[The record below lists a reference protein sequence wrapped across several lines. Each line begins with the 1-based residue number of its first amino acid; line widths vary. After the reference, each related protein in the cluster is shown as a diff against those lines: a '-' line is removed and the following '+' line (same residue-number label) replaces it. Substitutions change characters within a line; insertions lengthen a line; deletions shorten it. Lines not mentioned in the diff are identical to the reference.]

1 MWRCGHCGDVQGEQV
16 GQCCGVYRRRR
27 AHPMGRADASGI
39 PPVIGGQAPIW
50 PIPGYRKFSALSV
63 GGDRPFH
70 PPHTRYHCGVD
81 IYAPLGTVVVAMEA
95 GRVVR
100 TQGWMSRKGYPDRT
114 TKALLLQ
121 LDSGPVLVY
130 GALIPDSWK
139 EFGVAVSRRVAAG
152 DPVGR
157 IGTYPKGD
165 HMLHIEGRV
174 EGTIEA
180 DDWPNDEP
188 PPASLLNIA
197 PYLKRALNSPDVD
210 VRPGPGPGPSPEPP
224 PGVFEGTRAIQ
235 EALRLLV
242 APGLVVDGQVGPAT
256 RAAVRLFQQSQ
267 GLKADGIVGP
277 KTLQALS
284 AALLQV
290 PLLDRL
296 VSSLKTALSDVMG
309 F

>member
-1 MWRCGHCGDVQGEQV
+1 
-16 GQCCGVYRRRR
+16 
-27 AHPMGRADASGI
+27 
-39 PPVIGGQAPIW
+39 
-50 PIPGYRKFSALSV
+50 V

-70 PPHTRYHCGVD
+70 PPHTRFHGGVD
-81 IYAPLGTVVVAMEA
+81 IYAPLGTVVVATEP
-95 GRVVR
+95 GRVVA
-100 TQGWMSRKGYPDRT
+100 TQGWMSRKGYPERT

-152 DPVGR
+152 DPLGR

-174 EGTIEA
+174 EGTRIA
-180 DDWPNDEP
+180 DDWPNTQP

-197 PYLKRALNSPDVD
+197 PYLKRALSSPDVD
-210 VRPGPGPGPSPEPP
+210 IRPGPGPQPEPP
-224 PGVFEGTRAIQ
+224 PPDAFTGTRAIQ

-242 APGLVVDGQVGPAT
+242 APGLVIDGKIGPAT
-256 RAAVRLFQQSQ
+256 RAAIRLFQQSQ
-267 GLKADGIVGP
+267 GLAADGIVGP
-277 KTLQALS
+277 KTLQAIQ
-284 AALLQV
+284 AALWQV

-309 F
+309 A